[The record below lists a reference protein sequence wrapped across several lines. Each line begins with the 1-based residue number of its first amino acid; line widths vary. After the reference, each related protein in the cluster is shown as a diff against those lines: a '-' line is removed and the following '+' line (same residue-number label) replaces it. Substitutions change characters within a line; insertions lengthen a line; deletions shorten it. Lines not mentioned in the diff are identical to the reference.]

1 MKNNTIIGLVFVMSL
16 CMFVLLWMQLTQIK
30 VACELRED
38 QFSHE
43 IRKCLI
49 DISRYFDGKEVEEF
63 IKSKYDSDISSL
75 HFEYGIDTLVDEDTY
90 KGVDV
95 ENKVM
100 RSRYNVDKE
109 VPRYGS
115 RQERY
120 RYYADLFTKEIINY
134 KRRQMALPFEDRV
147 SQEELETLLSETFSN
162 YGIKLPYYYKVVDG
176 GGNIIYDTDKET
188 QKVYFITQ
196 RLFPHDY
203 AQISYYLKLYFPSYK
218 EYIFRSIDKKMMWS
232 AILFAIML
240 LCTYAYIISVVYRQ
254 QKYAQ
259 MKSDFMNNM
268 THELKTPISSI
279 SLASQMLVD
288 GEYSKTPERLQS
300 LSRIIFDESK
310 RLAFLVD
317 KVLRLSSF
325 DKHDVM
331 FNFKSSNVE
340 SIISEVCKKFELKA
354 NSKKGHI
361 ITEYAAKNPF
371 AEVDEMHFTN
381 VLYNLLDNAVK
392 YSRTDVEPIFLVKT
406 WNEGD
411 KLLISI
417 EDNGVGI
424 SHSDLKHIFDRFYR
438 VHTGSLYNEKGFG
451 LGLPYVKKV
460 IEDHKGKIK
469 VESTLGKGT
478 KFTIILST
486 YKEE

>member
-1 MKNNTIIGLVFVMSL
+1 
-16 CMFVLLWMQLTQIK
+16 
-30 VACELRED
+30 
-38 QFSHE
+38 
-43 IRKCLI
+43 
-49 DISRYFDGKEVEEF
+49 
-63 IKSKYDSDISSL
+63 
-75 HFEYGIDTLVDEDTY
+75 
-90 KGVDV
+90 
-95 ENKVM
+95 
-100 RSRYNVDKE
+100 
-109 VPRYGS
+109 
-115 RQERY
+115 
-120 RYYADLFTKEIINY
+120 
-134 KRRQMALPFEDRV
+134 
-147 SQEELETLLSETFSN
+147 
-162 YGIKLPYYYKVVDG
+162 
-176 GGNIIYDTDKET
+176 
-188 QKVYFITQ
+188 
-196 RLFPHDY
+196 
-203 AQISYYLKLYFPSYK
+203 
-218 EYIFRSIDKKMMWS
+218 
-232 AILFAIML
+232 
-240 LCTYAYIISVVYRQ
+240 
-254 QKYAQ
+254 
-259 MKSDFMNNM
+259 
-268 THELKTPISSI
+268 LKTPISSI
-279 SLASQMLVD
+279 SLASQMLVE

-340 SIISEVCKKFELKA
+340 LIISEVCKKFELKA

>member
-1 MKNNTIIGLVFVMSL
+1 MKNKDLLEMEFLRGVWSCVQEIVAIWDETVIARELVQNNNLS
-16 CMFVLLWMQLTQIK
+16 
-30 VACELRED
+30 
-38 QFSHE
+38 
-43 IRKCLI
+43 
-49 DISRYFDGKEVEEF
+49 
-63 IKSKYDSDISSL
+63 
-75 HFEYGIDTLVDEDTY
+75 
-90 KGVDV
+90 
-95 ENKVM
+95 NKTM
-100 RSRYNVDKE
+100 MK
-109 VPRYGS
+109 
-115 RQERY
+115 
-120 RYYADLFTKEIINY
+120 L
-134 KRRQMALPFEDRV
+134 
-147 SQEELETLLSETFSN
+147 QEESGFKN
-162 YGIKLPYYYKVVDG
+162 
-176 GGNIIYDTDKET
+176 
-188 QKVYFITQ
+188 
-196 RLFPHDY
+196 
-203 AQISYYLKLYFPSYK
+203 
-218 EYIFRSIDKKMMWS
+218 
-232 AILFAIML
+232 
-240 LCTYAYIISVVYRQ
+240 
-254 QKYAQ
+254 
-259 MKSDFMNNM
+259 
-268 THELKTPISSI
+268 
-279 SLASQMLVD
+279 
-288 GEYSKTPERLQS
+288 
-300 LSRIIFDESK
+300 
-310 RLAFLVD
+310 
-317 KVLRLSSF
+317 
-325 DKHDVM
+325 DVM

-340 SIISEVCKKFELKA
+340 LIISEVCKKFELKA